1 MQIVLN
7 LLGRTVVV
15 DDMDTGIALAKMN
28 NYSFRIITLKGDVI
42 NSSGS
47 ITGGSVAT
55 KTVNILGRNRE
66 IEELEK
72 RIKKT
77 YTKNK
82 RINY

>member
-1 MQIVLN
+1 
-7 LLGRTVVV
+7 
-15 DDMDTGIALAKMN
+15 MN

-72 RIKKT
+72 
-77 YTKNK
+77 N
-82 RINY
+82 